1 MAESA
6 FGLSKVQEDLPTQ
19 VAALIDLNRIYTA
32 VPPTDAN
39 KNPLSPEDAE
49 KMRQSYEVYENR
61 KQKQYDDYMTSILEN
76 ETCVERATRLERG
89 VQP

>member
-1 MAESA
+1 
-6 FGLSKVQEDLPTQ
+6 
-19 VAALIDLNRIYTA
+19 
-32 VPPTDAN
+32 
-39 KNPLSPEDAE
+39 
-49 KMRQSYEVYENR
+49 MRQSYEVYENR

>member
-1 MAESA
+1 M
-6 FGLSKVQEDLPTQ
+6 PTQ